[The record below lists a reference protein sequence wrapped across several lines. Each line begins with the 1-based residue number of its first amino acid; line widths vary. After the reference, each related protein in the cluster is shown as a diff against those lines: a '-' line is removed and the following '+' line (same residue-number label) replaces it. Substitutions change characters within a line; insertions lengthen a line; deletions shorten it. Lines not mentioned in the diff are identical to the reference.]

1 MSKMIENLF
10 LNNKNPINYHD
21 DNSDTII
28 ELDQS
33 NIGKY
38 FDCVYILV
46 KRNNEPI
53 PVEFYDRLITQDV
66 MTKVNSNLLIHKT
79 KLNILK
85 NINHFNKII
94 ILSDDQLKAYNI
106 FNYTLGIKNIVI
118 PIFNIAY
125 QNLLKYIEQYEYL
138 NTLEDIYKLKVLNQ
152 YFGVKENNN
161 KANEYLCMLMSN
173 IEDSKYWS
181 LNYNCSV
188 NLTSIFNARYFK
200 FQSSRLENKTVGNI
214 VKELFENKV
223 KISNSDDDYIRD
235 MSQKNNYSD
244 ISAIIAKKGFK
255 LYRISTKSD
264 LSYQDINQLFDTL
277 NEKQKF
283 ILFSNLIVSKKNAHL
298 VVNNFNILSIMSEP
312 LKTHAPLFRYL
323 FSYTWIKFYF
333 EECIKKSYVNI
344 KDNFIFDINTAS
356 KLPVFP
362 FDHNNPKSNP
372 YMPILVSDNDLK
384 PSENICGIQD
394 YYTNDKTFINGG
406 ICNLSEF
413 LFRMNIFCTCNP
425 NNNLFDGFD
434 FKKYKV
440 AITGSIITACVQ
452 RSHPLMS
459 LFKNPET
466 DQKIMLVDQLSMFF
480 NEYYAKSDIDVM
492 LLAKDNFT
500 FIDNSRMFYNTIVN
514 NICKFNY
521 YADASHVKLNL
532 IKLGYLFVSDEFIIN
547 NINFDE
553 SMQIVDKVK
562 YVFDNIND
570 VYIRN
575 KFRPYYEQLKI
586 NYMNDLIKDYT
597 PNELI
602 NMKSKYP
609 EIFENNDVDFKIYVN
624 HKKNAQNHISTDETF
639 FTKDIKDID
648 LVYTFKFKIESPYIN
663 HSFELFPVQ
672 YDDFFSIVARFHLPC
687 VRGLYNGTNVYLT
700 PSCISAHMT
709 YMNIDYKYVC
719 GTKDPIEIIN
729 KNRMRGF
736 GTWLNAREKK
746 LFIKYSSEIPFWN
759 NLYKVDKKIPKN
771 RKKNSDL
778 YKSSGS
784 TGPHGSSSSTDTTGS
799 TGPHGSSSSTDYSGS
814 TGPSKNFGYSDFY
827 SYTGPVDNN
836 GSPDYTD
843 STDSANYDFST
854 KVIPYSPIS
863 TGNNNTLLSSCAKHD
878 CNTLLSSCAKHDCNT
893 LLSSCAKHDCNT
905 LLSSCAKHDCNT
917 LKGLLQKKLDNTM
930 DKIIFLGP
938 LSLNH
943 KMFKPRLYNTDDYTE
958 SMYVDTSNRYNNFI
972 LPQTLS
978 EYNKCNI
985 RNNINYEENNINYD
999 SLIAISSSGCIVPFK
1014 KYVINLTWKIYNKN
1028 KKELDNKKCL
1038 HKH

>member
-1 MSKMIENLF
+1 MSKMIENPF

-21 DNSDTII
+21 DNTDTII
-28 ELDQS
+28 DLDQS
-33 NIGKY
+33 NIAKY
-38 FDCVYILV
+38 FNCVYILV

-53 PVEFYDRLITQDV
+53 PVEFYDRQITQDV
-66 MTKVNSNLLIHKT
+66 ITKVNSNLLVHKT
-79 KLNILK
+79 TLNILK

-94 ILSDDQLKAYNI
+94 ILSDEQLKPYNI
-106 FNYTLGIKNIVI
+106 FNYTLGIKNIII

-125 QNLLKYIEQYEYL
+125 QNLLKYLEQYDSM

-152 YFGVKENNN
+152 YFGVKENNH
-161 KANEYLCMLMSN
+161 KANEYLCMLMTN
-173 IEDSKYWS
+173 MEDSKYWS
-181 LNYNCSV
+181 RHYNCSI
-188 NLTSIFNARYFK
+188 NFTSIFNARYFK
-200 FQSSRLENKTVGNI
+200 FQSNRLENKAIGNI

-223 KISNSDDDYIRD
+223 NISNIDDNYIRD
-235 MSQKNNYSD
+235 MYQKNNYSD
-244 ISAIIAKKGFK
+244 ISSIISKNGFK
-255 LYRISTKSD
+255 PYRISAKSQF
-264 LSYQDINQLFDTL
+264 SNEDINQLFSTL

-283 ILFSNLIVSKKNAHL
+283 ILFSNLIVSKKHAHL
-298 VVNNFNILSIMSEP
+298 VVNNFNILSVMSEP
-312 LKTHAPLFRYL
+312 LKIHAPLFRYL
-323 FSYTWIKFYF
+323 FSYAWIKFYY

-344 KDNFIFDINTAS
+344 KDNFIFDIDTAS

-394 YYTNDKTFINGG
+394 YHTNDKTFINGG

-413 LFRMNIFCTCNP
+413 LIRMNIFCTCSP

-434 FKKYKV
+434 FEKHKV

-452 RSHPLMS
+452 KSHPLMS
-459 LFKNPET
+459 LFNIAQTEQYNMQSDKYSM
-466 DQKIMLVDQLSMFF
+466 QIDQLNMYF

-500 FIDNSRMFYNTIVN
+500 FIDNAREFYNCIVK

-521 YADASHVKLNL
+521 YAEITHIKLVL
-532 IKLGYLFVSDEFIIN
+532 IKTGYLFVSDEFIIN

-570 VYIRN
+570 ENIRS

-602 NMKSKYP
+602 NMKLKYP

-624 HKKNAQNHISTDETF
+624 HKKNAQDHISTDDMF
-639 FTKDIKDID
+639 YVKNIKDID
-648 LVYTFKFKIESPYIN
+648 LVYTYKFKIESPYIN

-687 VRGLYNGTNVYLT
+687 VRGLYNGNNVYLT

-736 GTWLNAREKK
+736 GTWLNASEKK
-746 LFIKYSSEIPFWN
+746 LFIKYSKEIPFWN
-759 NLYKVDKKIPKN
+759 NLYKFDNKITGSTGPN
-771 RKKNSDL
+771 DN
-778 YKSSGS
+778 SGS
-784 TGPHGSSSSTDTTGS
+784 TGPNNNFGS
-799 TGPHGSSSSTDYSGS
+799 TGPNNNFGS
-814 TGPSKNFGYSDFY
+814 TGPNNNFGS
-827 SYTGPVDNN
+827 TGPFNDNSGLTGPFN
-836 GSPDYTD
+836 DNLNFGSTGPFNDNFG
-843 STDSANYDFST
+843 STSPFNDNDNSGSTSPFNDNYVSSSSSNSPSST
-854 KVIPYSPIS
+854 KVMPYSSIS
-863 TGNNNTLLSSCAKHD
+863 PDNNIFKQSLH
-878 CNTLLSSCAKHDCNT
+878 
-893 LLSSCAKHDCNT
+893 
-905 LLSSCAKHDCNT
+905 
-917 LKGLLQKKLDNTM
+917 KKVGNTM
-930 DKIIFLGP
+930 DRIIFLGP

-943 KMFKPRLYNTDDYTE
+943 NMFKPRLYNTDEYAD
-958 SMYVDTSNRYNNFI
+958 SFYVDTSNRYNNFI
-972 LPQTLS
+972 LPQTIS
-978 EYNKCNI
+978 EYNKNI
-985 RNNINYEENNINYD
+985 RNNFNHEENIINYD
-999 SLIAISSSGCIVPFK
+999 SLTAISSCGSVVPLK
-1014 KYVINLTWKIYNKN
+1014 KYVIKLTWKIYNKS
-1028 KKELDNKKCL
+1028 KKLEKN
-1038 HKH
+1038 